1 MAKKGKTVFVCVECG
16 YKHVK
21 WQGQCSGCGKWNTV
35 VGEEP
40 TTATHFKRWTAGESG
55 RVPLPLNEIRFG
67 GEERMLLPDGEL
79 QRVFDGGLVEGS
91 LTLLAGEPG
100 IGKSTLLLQLAL
112 RLAPQTVFYV
122 SGEESE
128 KQIKM
133 RAERLPLQNPGLY
146 VFCETWLENILAY
159 AHEIRPALLIL
170 DSIQTVYTEDMDA
183 TPGSVAQVR
192 ECAAKILRFAKDQR
206 ISVIL
211 VGHITKEGMIAG
223 PKVLEHMVD
232 AVLEFEGDK
241 QYNYRIVRSVK
252 NRFGRTPELGVYEM
266 THDGLR
272 EVANPSELF
281 MTDVEEETVGTTVG
295 ATMQGA
301 RPILLETQALVT
313 DSTFNYP
320 QRSATGFDLRRMNML
335 LAVLEKRCGLKMGGK
350 DVFINVAGGLK
361 TDDPA
366 LDMAMACAIASS
378 LLDAP
383 VDKKT
388 AFAGEVGLSGE
399 IRPVARA
406 DLRLAEAQKLGFE
419 RIFLPA
425 AVMKGLPTTGW
436 TIRPIP
442 VSKLSQALAQA
453 CV

>member
-1 MAKKGKTVFVCVECG
+1 MAKRGKTVFVCVECG
-16 YKHVK
+16 YKHAK
-21 WQGQCSGCGKWNTV
+21 WQGQCSSCGKWNTV

-40 TTATHFKRWTAGESG
+40 TTETHFKRWAGGEVG
-55 RVPLPLNEIRFG
+55 RVPVPLEEVQFG
-67 GEERMLLPDGEL
+67 GEARLVLPDGEL

-112 RLAPQTVFYV
+112 RLGPQTVFYV

-128 KQIKM
+128 RQIKM
-133 RAERLPLQNPGLY
+133 RAERLPVKNPNLFVY
-146 VFCETWLENILAY
+146 CETWLENVLAY
-159 AHEIRPALLIL
+159 ALELKPAVLIL
-170 DSIQTVYTEDMDA
+170 DSIQTVYTDDVDA
-183 TPGSVAQVR
+183 TPGSMAQVR
-192 ECAAKILRFAKDQR
+192 ECTAKILRFAKEKK
-206 ISVIL
+206 ISVVL

-266 THDGLR
+266 AHDGLR

-281 MTDVEEETVGTTVG
+281 MTEMEPGTVGTVVG

-301 RPILLETQALVT
+301 RPILLETQALVSDT
-313 DSTFNYP
+313 TFNYP

-335 LAVLEKRCGLKMGGK
+335 LAVLEKRCGLKTGGK

-366 LDMAMACAIASS
+366 LDLAMSCAIASS
-378 LLDAP
+378 YRDLP
-383 VDKKT
+383 VDRKT

-399 IRPVARA
+399 IRPVSRV

-419 RIFLPA
+419 RMFLPA
-425 AVMKGLPTTGW
+425 AAMKGLDVSGLTL
-436 TIRPIP
+436 RPVP
-442 VSKLSQALAQA
+442 VAKLSEALFALF
-453 CV
+453 